1 MLFYE
6 RGLAGVSMA
15 SMGVDRWFLDGVNQ
29 IERRNDALLRRIQ
42 GVTERSSTK
51 GEVDDSLSRAKMKGV
66 CSNLSTPIEA
76 IKYK

>member
-6 RGLAGVSMA
+6 RALAGVSMA
-15 SMGVDRWFLDGVNQ
+15 SMGVDRWFLDGVNR
-29 IERRNDALLRRIQ
+29 IERRNDALWRRIQ

-51 GEVDDSLSRAKMKGV
+51 GEVDDSLGRAKMKGV